1 MKRVFLFLATN
12 LAVMLTIGVVAHVL
26 GLNNFITSQGLDFTS
41 LLMFAGLFGFGG
53 AFFSLAI
60 SKKVAKWT
68 MKLQIVNGSENAQ
81 TAWLHS
87 TVQRQ
92 AMAEGINMPEVAI
105 YDSPEM
111 NAFATGPSKNNSL
124 VAVSTG
130 LLSKMTK
137 DEVEAVLGHEVA
149 HVANGDM
156 VTMTLLQGV
165 LNTFVIFISRVIG
178 YAVDQFTKGEN
189 EENSGPGI
197 AYYATSIVLDI
208 LFGILASIIVSAY
221 SRRREFEA
229 DKGGARLKSRDA
241 MISALRKISMQTDSN
256 MPAAVKSF
264 GIFGLK
270 KTGFL
275 SIFASH
281 PPMEERIQRLQSS
294 N

>member
-1 MKRVFLFLATN
+1 MKRIFLFLATN
-12 LAVMLTIGVVAHVL
+12 IAVMLTLGIVAHIL
-26 GLNNFITSQGLDFTS
+26 GINQFITAQGLNFTA

-60 SKKVAKWT
+60 SKMVAKWS
-68 MKLQIVNGSENAQ
+68 MKLQPINGTENAQ
-81 TAWLHS
+81 TAWLYS

-130 LLSKMTK
+130 LLNRMSR

-149 HVANGDM
+149 HIANGDM

-178 YAVDQFTKGEN
+178 YAVDQFTKSEDD
-189 EENSGPGI
+189 ESSSPGM
-197 AYYATSIVLDI
+197 AYYVTSIVLDI
-208 LFGILASIIVSAY
+208 LFGILASIIVASY
-221 SRRREFEA
+221 SRRREYEA
-229 DKGGARLKSRDA
+229 DKGGARLKSKDA
-241 MISALRKISMQTDSN
+241 MISALRKLSMQTDN
-256 MPAAVKSF
+256 HMPEAVKSF

-270 KTGFL
+270 KEGFL

-281 PPMEERIQRLQSS
+281 PPIEDRIQRLQSS